1 MLGFRESCSGAVA
14 DRRNLFHRRDLFL
27 SKQKV
32 KIGSRL
38 HVCNVVTDAIDVFGP
53 PGQRHEVLLIQHE
66 ALDEVDS
73 H

>member
-38 HVCNVVTDAIDVFGP
+38 HVCNVVTDAIDVFAA
-53 PGQRHEVLLIQHE
+53 RAAHEVLLISTR
-66 ALDEVDS
+66 L
-73 H
+73 